1 MRGLRDQRL
10 HRSGM
15 ARSGRRDGANE
26 RDHRIRPAAGGPAR
40 VLAHVGCRALC
51 VRTTW
56 FRAVSPL
63 YGKASVTKKRTGE
76 PWISAADFGRLLPP
90 FSVNLLVRDI
100 ETSLRFY
107 REVLDAFVHY
117 ADVDF
122 GALKIGGAEVQLHA
136 DHAYDAHPWYPRLAD
151 GEARGLGAELR
162 LLGLD
167 PDRVEKRARESGAA
181 IVRAATTKGHGWREV
196 AVEDPDGYVW
206 AVGV

>member
-1 MRGLRDQRL
+1 M
-10 HRSGM
+10 
-15 ARSGRRDGANE
+15 
-26 RDHRIRPAAGGPAR
+26 
-40 VLAHVGCRALC
+40 
-51 VRTTW
+51 
-56 FRAVSPL
+56 
-63 YGKASVTKKRTGE
+63 TKKRTGE
-76 PWISAADFGRLLPP
+76 PWISGADFGRLLPP

-167 PDRVEKRARESGAA
+167 PDRVEKRAREFGGA

-196 AVEDPDGYVW
+196 IVEDPDGYVW
-206 AVGV
+206 AIGVLTDKETAS